1 MPAAGDALAE
11 AAFARLLV
19 RLEQATFSDDKL
31 AVVRTAAA
39 KNKTLTVAQV
49 AQLMA
54 LVTMDDDK
62 VEVATLLHARIR
74 DPENGAAL
82 ADAVTFSKSK
92 ERILGLFP

>member
-1 MPAAGDALAE
+1 
-11 AAFARLLV
+11 
-19 RLEQATFSDDKL
+19 
-31 AVVRTAAA
+31 
-39 KNKTLTVAQV
+39 VAQV